1 VLYVCCRNL
10 HKNFLSARYKLL
22 GDDIVIFDDDLAFEY
37 QKLINLL
44 GVEINFSKSFIS
56 KKYFEFAKRVFT
68 SSGEI
73 SPFPLGSVNNSIK
86 SITCLIEMLNSARRK
101 GFSIQDLNQTA
112 FSFNKLFFRGNK
124 KFLLR
129 MKGDIERAIF
139 VNKIFHRLITPRQL
153 INNIIDTINR
163 KSKRVAIENLG
174 CNHDQMSFDIF
185 SGIISIVFS
194 ENSSNLMNV
203 PEDMIYNLILDC
215 SSFDMEGSVA
225 YAHPYVSLTGI
236 LHENEYINQMK
247 DALYYDTSL
256 KGF

>member
-1 VLYVCCRNL
+1 
-10 HKNFLSARYKLL
+10 
-22 GDDIVIFDDDLAFEY
+22 
-37 QKLINLL
+37 
-44 GVEINFSKSFIS
+44 
-56 KKYFEFAKRVFT
+56 
-68 SSGEI
+68 
-73 SPFPLGSVNNSIK
+73 
-86 SITCLIEMLNSARRK
+86 MLTSARRK
-101 GFSIQDLNQTA
+101 GFDIRDLNQAA

-129 MKGDIERAIF
+129 MKGDIKRAIF
-139 VNKIFHRLITPRQL
+139 VNKIFHRLITPRDL
-153 INNIIDTINR
+153 INNIIDTINER
-163 KSKRVAIENLG
+163 SKRVAIENLG